1 MNLRT
6 LGATKILG
14 VLGLLMTAALSWLL
28 VVGPATAA
36 LSDVRLGI
44 ATTRDQNDVLEVQL
58 SALNRQAEQLDE
70 TRAAAAVLSAK
81 FPPTADQPGVFR
93 EITAAAVNA
102 GIGSKGLT
110 SLTPTPPVIGG
121 ADPAT
126 GVPLEGD
133 GSDSNLAR
141 QTVTVVV
148 EGSYDETQRLLENLE
163 QMPRAFLI
171 NSVSLTGGITDG
183 AFTTTVTGDMFVM
196 PPIEDPA
203 TTKDNSTAVEE

>member
-14 VLGLLMTAALSWLL
+14 ALGLLMTAALGWLL

-36 LSDVRLGI
+36 LSDVRLEI
-44 ATTRDQNDVLEVQL
+44 ATTRDQNDVLQIQL
-58 SALNRQAEQLDE
+58 IALNRQTKQLDE

-93 EITAAAVNA
+93 AITEAAANA
-102 GIGSKGLT
+102 GIGPQDLT

-126 GVPLEGD
+126 GAPLEG
-133 GSDSNLAR
+133 GGSNLAR

-171 NSVSLTGGITDG
+171 TSVSLTGGTMNG
-183 AFTTTVTGDMFVM
+183 AFATTVTGDMFVM

-203 TTKDNSTAVEE
+203 TTKDSSTAVEE

>member
-14 VLGLLMTAALSWLL
+14 VLGLVVTAGLGWLI

-36 LSDVRLGI
+36 LSDVRLAI
-44 ATTRDQNDVLEVQL
+44 TTTRDQNDVLEAQL
-58 SALNRQAEQLDE
+58 VALTRQAEQLDE
-70 TRAAAAVLSAK
+70 TRATAAELFAK

-93 EITAAAVNA
+93 EVTAAAANA
-102 GIGSKGLT
+102 GIGPQDIT
-110 SLTPTPPVIGG
+110 SLTPTPPMIGA
-121 ADPAT
+121 ADPTT

-133 GSDSNLAR
+133 GSNLAR

-171 NSVSLTGGITDG
+171 TSVSLTGGSEDG
-183 AFTTTVTGDMFVM
+183 GFATTVAGDMFVM

-203 TTKDNSTAVEE
+203 STTDSSTEVEE

>member
-6 LGATKILG
+6 PGATKILG
-14 VLGLLMTAALSWLL
+14 ALGLLMTAALSWLL

-44 ATTRDQNDVLEVQL
+44 ATTREQNDVLEVQL
-58 SALNRQAEQLDE
+58 SALNRQAAQLDE
-70 TRAAAAVLSAK
+70 TRAAAVALSAK

-93 EITAAAVNA
+93 EITAAAINA
-102 GIGSKGLT
+102 GIGPQDLT
-110 SLTPTPPVIGG
+110 ALTPTPPVIGG

-126 GVPLEGD
+126 GVPLEGSGA
-133 GSDSNLAR
+133 GSDLAR

-148 EGSYDETQRLLENLE
+148 EGSYDETQRFLENLE

-171 NSVSLTGGITDG
+171 MSISLAGASTDG

-203 TTKDNSTAVEE
+203 ATEDDSTDVGE

>member
-1 MNLRT
+1 MTLRT

-14 VLGLLMTAALSWLL
+14 VLGLLMTAALSWLI

-58 SALNRQAEQLDE
+58 IALNRQAEQVDE

-93 EITAAAVNA
+93 EITAAAANA
-102 GIGSKGLT
+102 GIGPRDLT
-110 SLTPTPPVIGG
+110 SLAPTPPVIGG

-126 GVPLEGD
+126 GVSLEGD
-133 GSDSNLAR
+133 RSNLAR
-141 QTVTVVV
+141 QTVTVVI

-163 QMPRAFLI
+163 RMPRAFLI
-171 NSVSLTGGITDG
+171 TSVSLTGGSTDG
-183 AFTTTVTGDMFVM
+183 AFATTVMGYMFVM

-203 TTKDNSTAVEE
+203 TTKDKSTAVEE